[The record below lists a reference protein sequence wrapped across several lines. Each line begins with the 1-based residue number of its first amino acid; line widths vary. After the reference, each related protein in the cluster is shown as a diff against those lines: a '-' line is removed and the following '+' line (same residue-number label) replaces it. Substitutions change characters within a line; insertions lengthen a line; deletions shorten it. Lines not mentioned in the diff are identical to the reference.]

1 MRKFLLSECFRE
13 NVQKDAEFE
22 ALGILDSRVKLPF
35 LTFIENESYIDKLFH
50 NPHISAVITNVAIY
64 EKYLKDIDCG
74 CYICTNPR
82 LSFFKLHNSLSL
94 QSEYQRLKFETKIG
108 NDCEVSPLAHINKN
122 NVIIGNHV
130 IIEEFV
136 SIKENVIIG
145 DHSIIRAGAVIGG
158 TGFEF
163 KKDKDSLFHVDHCGG
178 VIIGKH
184 VEIQY
189 NSCVDKAIYPW
200 DNTEIG
206 DYSKLDNLIHIGH
219 AVKIRERVM
228 IPAMAAVGGR
238 VEIGDDS
245 WIGLASVIRNG
256 LHIGS
261 NARANMG
268 AVVTKDIA
276 DNQAVSGNFAI
287 EHKQFI
293 ERLKK
298 GE

>member
-94 QSEYQRLKFETKIG
+94 QSEYQRPKFETKIG
-108 NDCEVSPLAHINKN
+108 SDCEVSPLAHINKN

-145 DHSIIRAGAVIGG
+145 KLIPAG
-158 TGFEF
+158 TGMKRYRNTVLDTDNNLMGTISFAEDDFDEEEFGGSFEDEADEIDEEMEF
-163 KKDKDSLFHVDHCGG
+163 EEDMDKDGAYDLDDIDEEYDSEMDS
-178 VIIGKH
+178 
-184 VEIQY
+184 EEEMEEE
-189 NSCVDKAIYPW
+189 
-200 DNTEIG
+200 TE
-206 DYSKLDNLIHIGH
+206 
-219 AVKIRERVM
+219 
-228 IPAMAAVGGR
+228 
-238 VEIGDDS
+238 
-245 WIGLASVIRNG
+245 
-256 LHIGS
+256 
-261 NARANMG
+261 
-268 AVVTKDIA
+268 
-276 DNQAVSGNFAI
+276 
-287 EHKQFI
+287 
-293 ERLKK
+293 
-298 GE
+298 